1 MDSARVVY
9 DEGEQLAEAASRGRG
24 ERLRKSPTES
34 GVRFVSNLD
43 VLPLRIVRLLSFLLR
58 HITDIAA
65 SLVPQLPTRT
75 MYAAPFGCKLQPLYS
90 KRAPPQASPRSQE
103 HNRRSCHAPVS
114 ANLFKLTLITS
125 SQFIHC
131 LHALRTEVRR
141 EICIRR
147 GPPTACRI
155 AGTSRTMNSDS
166 RPITPIP
173 PAPCGRGELR

>member
-65 SLVPQLPTRT
+65 SLVPQLPT
-75 MYAAPFGCKLQPLYS
+75 
-90 KRAPPQASPRSQE
+90 
-103 HNRRSCHAPVS
+103 
-114 ANLFKLTLITS
+114 
-125 SQFIHC
+125 
-131 LHALRTEVRR
+131 
-141 EICIRR
+141 
-147 GPPTACRI
+147 
-155 AGTSRTMNSDS
+155 
-166 RPITPIP
+166 
-173 PAPCGRGELR
+173 